1 MSDAPAPILSARH
14 LSKEYRP
21 SRVFGG
27 GGSAV
32 RAVDDVSIDVRPGE
46 TFGLVGESGCG
57 KSTLG
62 RLLMRL
68 LKPTSGQVLLG
79 GVDIHT
85 DDREGQR
92 QFRRTMQI
100 IFQDP
105 YSSLNPAFRVR
116 NILWEGLRQLP
127 ETAHESAAERRQR
140 MIEILGL
147 VDLGPEFLERY
158 VHQLS
163 GGQRQ
168 RIGIARALTMGPRI
182 IVADEPVSALD
193 VSVQAQV
200 LDLFIDLQQR
210 LGLTYVFIS
219 HDLSVIRYLC
229 DRVAVMYLGRIVEQA
244 PAEELF
250 ADPKHPYTK
259 ALLAAVPRIE
269 AGAPLGRR
277 LIAGELPSPSDIPTG
292 CRYHPRCPFVMDRC
306 RTEDAGLV
314 VRDGKRLVACHLYEP
329 MAPEATSPNST
340 EAA

>member
-1 MSDAPAPILSARH
+1 MTVATQPILSTSH
-14 LSKEYRP
+14 LSKEYRA
-21 SRVFGG
+21 SRVMGLGG
-27 GGSAV
+27 GAII
-32 RAVDDVSIDVRPGE
+32 RAVDDVSIEVRPGE
-46 TFGLVGESGCG
+46 TYGLVGESGCG

-62 RLLMRL
+62 RLLL
-68 LKPTSGQVLLG
+68 HLIEPTSGTVMLNG
-79 GVDIHT
+79 IDIQSG
-85 DDREGQR
+85 DAASRRRLR
-92 QFRRTMQI
+92 QTMQI

-116 NILWEGLRQLP
+116 DILWEGLRQLP
-127 ETAHESAAERRQR
+127 EAAHESPKARKLR
-140 MIEILGL
+140 MTELVGL
-147 VDLGPEFLERY
+147 VGLGPEFLDRFP
-158 VHQLS
+158 HQLS

-168 RIGIARALTMGPRI
+168 RIGIARALTMDPKI

-193 VSVQAQV
+193 VSVQSQV

-244 PAEELF
+244 TAEELF
-250 ADPKHPYTK
+250 TDPQHPYTK

-277 LIAGELPSPSDIPTG
+277 LVAGELPSPSDIPSG

-306 RTEDAGLV
+306 RVEDP
-314 VRDGKRLVACHLYEP
+314 RRLPLAPPAAPGRLAACPLLDP
-329 MAPEATSPNST
+329 LPASSVQS
-340 EAA
+340 

>member
-1 MSDAPAPILSARH
+1 MTMAIQPILSTSH
-14 LSKEYRP
+14 LSKEYRA
-21 SRVFGG
+21 SRVMGLGG
-27 GGSAV
+27 GAII
-32 RAVDDVSIDVRPGE
+32 RAVDDVSIDVLPGE
-46 TFGLVGESGCG
+46 TYGLVGESGCG

-62 RLLMRL
+62 RLLL
-68 LKPTSGQVLLG
+68 HLIEPTSGSVMLNGADIQAGDANARRLL
-79 GVDIHT
+79 
-85 DDREGQR
+85 
-92 QFRRTMQI
+92 RRTMQI

-116 NILWEGLRQLP
+116 DILWEGLRQLP
-127 ETAHESAAERRQR
+127 EAARESAKARKLR
-140 MIEILGL
+140 MTELVGL
-147 VDLGPEFLERY
+147 VGLGPEFLDRFP
-158 VHQLS
+158 HQLS

-168 RIGIARALTMGPRI
+168 RIGIARALTMDPKI

-193 VSVQAQV
+193 VSVQSQV

-244 PAEELF
+244 TAEELF
-250 ADPKHPYTK
+250 TDPQHPYTK

-277 LIAGELPSPSDIPTG
+277 LVAGELPSPSDIPAG

-306 RTEDAGLV
+306 RVEDP
-314 VRDGKRLVACHLYEP
+314 RLLPLAPPAAPDRLAACHLLDPLPSEP
-329 MAPEATSPNST
+329 LPA
-340 EAA
+340 